1 MTPKSSILRLAV
13 FVSGSGSN
21 LQSILDACAQ
31 ADFPAEVVCV
41 FSNRSDAF
49 GLVRAREAGVASLV
63 VDDRDFPSRQAHEEA
78 LLKGLADRPV
88 DLIVLAGYMRILT
101 PRFLQAL
108 PRADGR
114 SGVINI
120 HPADTRDYQG
130 AHGYEYALGVRPHG
144 QTRLE
149 KTKITVHWVDEGVD
163 TGPIMAQAD
172 VPIFPEDDLQVLKAR
187 GLEIE
192 HQLYPEVIR
201 GIATGRYD

>member
-1 MTPKSSILRLAV
+1 MTPKSPILRLAV

-31 ADFPAEVVCV
+31 ADFPAEVACV
-41 FSNRSDAF
+41 FCNRSDAY
-49 GLVRAREAGVASLV
+49 GLARARDAGVASLV
-63 VDDRDFPSRQAHEEA
+63 VDDRDFPSRRAHEEV

-88 DLIVLAGYMRILT
+88 DLVVLAGYMRILT
-101 PRFLQAL
+101 PLFLQAFR
-108 PRADGR
+108 RADGR

-130 AHGYEYALGVRPHG
+130 AHGYEYALGIKPHG
-144 QTRLE
+144 LNRLE
-149 KTKITVHWVDEGVD
+149 KTKITVHWVDDGVD
-163 TGPIMAQAD
+163 TGPIIAQAD
-172 VPIFPEDDLQVLKAR
+172 VPVLPEDDLRALKAR

-201 GIATGRYD
+201 DIAMGRYD